1 VDPEKKYPI
10 LAQLLSPY
18 CKRHRKTL
26 GLVAAAIIA
35 TGQAR
40 SLAVATTM
48 VAWLGVRLGSALQ
61 RFYRLLKNPRIDD
74 TELVATLAQAL
85 CRNPERHLLIP
96 IDWTEW
102 HHKLRLLVASVV
114 LGKRGVPLFS
124 QAFAQRIWRRSQNTR
139 ENTFLRLLAEALRR
153 ANLSATILCDRG
165 FRRVSW
171 LDLLQTL
178 RLGFVVRL
186 MSDVFVELEPGVRVA
201 LDTILLTQ
209 GKLVDLGLV
218 PLRADAAATVRVIGY
233 WAPGAHEPWWLATSE
248 TCDARRVLKLY
259 DRRMTVEELFRDS
272 KGCRFG
278 GKLFWTQF
286 RDPDALA
293 RFLTLFAVA
302 LLIWILIGIAAARRD
317 PSLRLRSRKK
327 GPRQSYVTIGVRIA
341 ASGGTHPRWTNAAVG
356 RFLEPPALRQVAGVA
371 VGGK

>member
-10 LAQLLSPY
+10 LATLLSPF

-26 GLVAAAIIA
+26 GLVAAAITTA
-35 TGQAR
+35 GQAR
-40 SLAVATTM
+40 SLAIATTM
-48 VAWLGVRLGSALQ
+48 VVWLGVRLGSALQ

-85 CRNPERHLLIP
+85 CRNPARHLIIP

-102 HHKLRLLVASVV
+102 HHGLRLLMASVV
-114 LGKRGVPLFS
+114 LGKRGVPLFT

-139 ENTFLRLLAEALRR
+139 ENTFLRVLAEALRR
-153 ANLSATILCDRG
+153 AKVSATILCDRG

-171 LDLLQTL
+171 VQLLQTL

-186 MSDVFVELEPGVRVA
+186 MSDVFVEVEPGIKVA
-201 LDTILLTQ
+201 LEDILLTRGQ
-209 GKLVDLGLV
+209 VLDLGPV
-218 PLRADAAATVRVIGY
+218 PLRADGAATVRVIGY

-259 DRRMTVEELFRDS
+259 DRRMTVEELFRDA

-293 RFLTLFAVA
+293 RFFALLGVA
-302 LLIWILIGIAAARRD
+302 LLIWTLIGVAAARRD
-317 PSLRLRSRKK
+317 PSMRLRSRTK

-341 ASGGTHPRWTNAAVG
+341 ASGGSHPRWTNAALG

>member
-10 LAQLLSPY
+10 LATLLSPY
-18 CKRHRKTL
+18 DKRHRKTL
-26 GLVAAAIIA
+26 ALMAAAITA

-40 SLAVATTM
+40 SLAVATTI
-48 VAWLGVRLGSALQ
+48 VVWLGVQLRSALQ
-61 RFYRLLKNPRIDD
+61 RFYRLLKNRNIDE
-74 TELVATLAQAL
+74 TELVTTLADAL
-85 CRNPERHLLIP
+85 CRKPERHLIIP

-102 HHKLRLLVASVV
+102 HHGLRLLVASVV
-114 LGKRGVPLFS
+114 VGKRGVPLFV

-153 ANLSATILCDRG
+153 AQVRATLLCDRG

-171 LDLLQTL
+171 LLLLLQL
-178 RLGFVVRL
+178 RLDFVVRL
-186 MSDVFVELEPGVRVA
+186 MDDVLVEIEPGVQVA
-201 LDTILLTQ
+201 LGGILLTH
-209 GKLVDLGLV
+209 GELVDLGFV
-218 PLRADAAATVRVIGY
+218 KLRSDGAATVRVIGY
-233 WAPGAHEPWWLATSE
+233 WAPGAHEPWWLATSL
-248 TCDARRVLKLY
+248 TGDARRVLKLY

-278 GKLFWTQF
+278 AKLFWTQF

-293 RFLTLFAVA
+293 RFLMMLAIA
-302 LLIWILIGIAAARRD
+302 LLIWTLIGFAAARRD

-341 ASGGTHPRWTNAAVG
+341 ATGRGHPRLTDGTVG
-356 RFLEPPALRQVAGVA
+356 RLLEPAALRLVAGAA

>member
-1 VDPEKKYPI
+1 VDPERKYPI
-10 LAQLLSPY
+10 LAALLRPY

-26 GLVAAAIIA
+26 GLVAAAITA

-48 VAWLGVRLGSALQ
+48 VVWLGVRLGSALQ
-61 RFYRLLKNPRIDD
+61 RFYRLLRNPRIDY
-74 TELVATLAQAL
+74 TELVATLADAL
-85 CRNPERHLLIP
+85 CRSPERQLIIP

-102 HHKLRLLVASVV
+102 HHGLRMLVASVV
-114 LGKRGVPLFS
+114 IGKRGVPLFS

-139 ENTFLRLLAEALRR
+139 ENTFLRLLAEATRR
-153 ANLSATILCDRG
+153 AAVRAIVLCDRG

-171 LDLLQTL
+171 LALLQNL

-186 MSDVFVELEPGVRVA
+186 MTDVFVEIEPGVRIP
-201 LDTILLTQ
+201 LGNILLTQ
-209 GKLVDLGLV
+209 GKLVDLGFV
-218 PLRADAAATVRVIGY
+218 PLRSDGAATVRVIGY

-272 KGCRFG
+272 KGRRFG
-278 GKLFWTQF
+278 SKLFWTQF
-286 RDPDALA
+286 RDPEALA
-293 RFLTLFAVA
+293 HFMTLLGVA
-302 LLIWILIGIAAARRD
+302 LLIWILIGVAAARRD

-341 ASGGTHPRWTNAAVG
+341 ASGGTHPRWTKTALATY
-356 RFLEPPALRQVAGVA
+356 LEPPALRQVAGVA

>member
-1 VDPEKKYPI
+1 MDPEKKYPI
-10 LAQLLSPY
+10 LARLLSPY

-26 GLVAAAIIA
+26 GLVTAAITTA
-35 TGQAR
+35 GQAR
-40 SLAVATTM
+40 SLAIATTM

-61 RFYRLLKNPRIDD
+61 RFYRLLKNRRIDD
-74 TELVATLAQAL
+74 TALVATLAQAL

-102 HHKLRLLVASVV
+102 HHGLRLLVASVV

-139 ENTFLRLLAEALRR
+139 ENTFLRVLADALRR
-153 ANLSATILCDRG
+153 AGVSATILCDRG

-171 LDLLQTL
+171 LRLLQTL
-178 RLGFVVRL
+178 RLSFVVRL
-186 MSDVFVELEPGVRVA
+186 MSDVFVELEPGTKVA
-201 LDTILLTQ
+201 LKDILLTQ
-209 GKLVDLGLV
+209 GKVIDLGFV
-218 PLRADAAATVRVIGY
+218 ALRADGAATVRVIGY
-233 WAPGAHEPWWLATSE
+233 WAPGALEPWWLATSA

-259 DRRMTVEELFRDS
+259 DRRMTVEELFRDA

-278 GKLFWTQF
+278 GKLFWTHF

-293 RFLTLFAVA
+293 RFLALLAVA

-317 PSLRLRSRKK
+317 PSLRLRSRTK

-341 ASGGTHPRWTNAAVG
+341 ASGGDHHRWADASVG
-356 RFLEPPALRQVAGVA
+356 RFLEPPALRRVAGAA

>member
-10 LAQLLSPY
+10 LTRLLSPF

-26 GLVAAAIIA
+26 GLVVAAITA

-40 SLAVATTM
+40 SLAVATTL

-61 RFYRLLKNPRIDD
+61 RFYRLLKNRRIDD
-74 TELVATLAQAL
+74 TELVATLAHAL
-85 CRNPERHLLIP
+85 CRNPERHLIIP
-96 IDWTEW
+96 VDWTEW
-102 HHKLRLLVASVV
+102 HHGLRLLVASVV

-139 ENTFLRLLAEALRR
+139 ENTFLRVLADALRR
-153 ANLSATILCDRG
+153 AGVGATILCDRG

-171 LDLLQTL
+171 IQLLQTL

-186 MSDVFVELEPGVRVA
+186 MSDVCVEVAPGRKIALE
-201 LDTILLTQ
+201 DILLPQ
-209 GKLVDLGLV
+209 GHVVDLGLV
-218 PLRADAAATVRVIGY
+218 PLRADGAATVRVIGY
-233 WAPGAHEPWWLATSE
+233 WAPGAHEPWWLATSD

-259 DRRMTVEELFRDS
+259 DRRMTVEELFRDA

-286 RDPDALA
+286 RDPEALA
-293 RFLTLFAVA
+293 RFLTLLAVA

-341 ASGGTHPRWTNAAVG
+341 AAGGSHPRWTSAAVG

>member
-1 VDPEKKYPI
+1 MDPEKKYPI
-10 LAQLLSPY
+10 LALLLSPY
-18 CKRHRKTL
+18 AQRHRKTL
-26 GLVAAAIIA
+26 GLVAAAITA
-35 TGQAR
+35 TGHAR

-48 VAWLGVRLGSALQ
+48 MTWLGVRLGSALQ
-61 RFYRLLKNPRIDD
+61 RFYRLLRNRRIDD
-74 TELVATLAQAL
+74 TELVATLAAAL
-85 CRNPERHLLIP
+85 CRGPDRHLLLA

-102 HHKLRLLVASVV
+102 HHGLRLLVASVV
-114 LGKRGVPLFS
+114 VGKRGVPVFV

-153 ANLSATILCDRG
+153 AQVRATVLCDRG

-171 LDLLQTL
+171 LRLLEEQ
-178 RLGFVVRL
+178 RVPFVVRL
-186 MSDVFVELEPGVRVA
+186 MSDVLVEVRPGVRVA
-201 LDTILLTQ
+201 LADVLLTP
-209 GKLVDLGLV
+209 GKVLDLGFV
-218 PLRADAAATVRVIGY
+218 ALRSDGAVTVRVIGH

-248 TCDARRVLKLY
+248 TCDARRVLRFY
-259 DRRMTVEELFRDS
+259 DRRMTVEELLRDS

-293 RFLTLFAVA
+293 RFLMLLAIA
-302 LLIWILIGIAAARRD
+302 LLIWILIGVAAARRD

-327 GPRQSYVTIGVRIA
+327 GPRQSYVTIGARIA
-341 ASGGTHPRWTNAAVG
+341 TSGGGHPLMTLRAVG
-356 RFLEPPALRQVAGVA
+356 RFLDPPALRQVAGAA